1 MDHVLA
7 TLKRFTMAGL
17 LLLSFSMVI
26 GGRASAQQAT
36 AQVTGKVTDS
46 SGAIIVG
53 ADVTL
58 RNSQTGV
65 SRNTTSNKDGEYLF
79 TLVPIG
85 NYEIAVKRQS
95 FQTYEQKGITLD
107 INQNAKIDVALHAGA
122 SSEVVE
128 VNANA
133 TQVDTQS
140 ATLGKVETTERIL
153 SLPLVERDTM
163 QLGLLQAGVVA
174 PEAEDG
180 SGNAFSVAGQRS
192 ESMTFLIDGS
202 DNNDFLGNNMVVNP
216 NPDAVAEFKILTNNY
231 EAEYGRTSGGIVNQV
246 IKSGTNSIH
255 GSLFEFFRNT
265 ALDGSD
271 YFLTTQK
278 GARRREG
285 QLAPPFQT
293 LSPAER
299 TGDFSDVFSGVTDPA
314 TGNDTGQLY
323 SPVDGSP
330 FLNNQVPVDPVIAN
344 YIAKY
349 VPLPNQPGNQ
359 FVSSPSAALR
369 DDQFI
374 FRYDYNISSK
384 DTLSAFYIFDDQPQV
399 FPFEVLHGASTGGDV
414 PVGSGFSNAQRFQTG
429 SISWTRTLSPTMVNE
444 FRFATNRSAS
454 FQANPADKTTPQAL
468 GFTTVQADD
477 PLGAAPPLMFVN
489 GAFTLGPSPQGPT
502 KLHDTTFQYQDTLSW
517 TRGKHQLKFG
527 GDVRWVENNFNFDF
541 FNNGSFFFG
550 DFGAYTGLPGTNSP
564 GSNLADFVGGYWD
577 NYFQFSTAR
586 YGIRT
591 HSLYF

>member
-271 YFLTTQK
+271 YFLTTQNRT
-278 GARRREG
+278 AHRER
-285 QLAPPFQT
+285 QDVLFRL
-293 LSPAER
+293 LSR
-299 TGDFSDVFSGVTDPA
+299 C
-314 TGNDTGQLY
+314 
-323 SPVDGSP
+323 
-330 FLNNQVPVDPVIAN
+330 
-344 YIAKY
+344 
-349 VPLPNQPGNQ
+349 
-359 FVSSPSAALR
+359 
-369 DDQFI
+369 
-374 FRYDYNISSK
+374 
-384 DTLSAFYIFDDQPQV
+384 
-399 FPFEVLHGASTGGDV
+399 
-414 PVGSGFSNAQRFQTG
+414 
-429 SISWTRTLSPTMVNE
+429 
-444 FRFATNRSAS
+444 SAS
-454 FQANPADKTTPQAL
+454 
-468 GFTTVQADD
+468 
-477 PLGAAPPLMFVN
+477 
-489 GAFTLGPSPQGPT
+489 
-502 KLHDTTFQYQDTLSW
+502 
-517 TRGKHQLKFG
+517 
-527 GDVRWVENNFNFDF
+527 
-541 FNNGSFFFG
+541 
-550 DFGAYTGLPGTNSP
+550 
-564 GSNLADFVGGYWD
+564 
-577 NYFQFSTAR
+577 
-586 YGIRT
+586 
-591 HSLYF
+591 